1 MPERTPKITVYPK
14 EIRGMGIDQAESW
27 LLSHGGIPNW
37 WCDPILQA
45 KALGTSL
52 ANVVVDAHLN
62 QFEQSYANRLG
73 KNARGIGYS
82 RNIEGQGFPN
92 DKPKKRR

>member
-1 MPERTPKITVYPK
+1 MAERKTGKLNYPK
-14 EIRGMGIDQAESW
+14 EIKGMGIDQAESW
-27 LLSHGGIPNW
+27 LLSHGGIPDW

-52 ANVVVDAHLN
+52 ANVVVDDHLS

-73 KNARGIGYS
+73 KKARGIGYS
-82 RNIEGQGFPN
+82 RNVDGQGFSN
-92 DKPKKRR
+92 DKPKKGR